1 MHKRWLDGKT
11 GVKTLNG
18 KTGVKTLDGKTG
30 VKTLNGKNVG
40 HQRQTIRA
48 QMLQTA
54 SIQKNV
60 LAWIT
65 KIV

>member
-1 MHKRWLDGKT
+1 MHKRW
-11 GVKTLNG
+11 
-18 KTGVKTLDGKTG
+18 LDGKTG

>member
-1 MHKRWLDGKT
+1 MHKRW
-11 GVKTLNG
+11 
-18 KTGVKTLDGKTG
+18 LDGKTG

-54 SIQKNV
+54 SIQKKRLGLDYENS
-60 LAWIT
+60 LDRT
-65 KIV
+65 